1 MTETSHDTE
10 YPRVQIALLSEVFTL
25 QGKMEKTGCKIISG
39 APTTLSVKGLM
50 MMMMMTMAICVLLAN
65 EQQFSIICL
74 TEEREILNRDKIRL

>member
-50 MMMMMTMAICVLLAN
+50 MMMMMTSSPRWFNEKIEKRESNYIYDCKALL
-65 EQQFSIICL
+65 SV
-74 TEEREILNRDKIRL
+74 K